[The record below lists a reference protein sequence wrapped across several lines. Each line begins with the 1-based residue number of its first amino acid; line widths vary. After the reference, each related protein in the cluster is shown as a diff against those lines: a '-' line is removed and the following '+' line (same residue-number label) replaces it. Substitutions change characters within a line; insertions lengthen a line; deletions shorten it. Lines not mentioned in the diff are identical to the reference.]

1 MQLRISNQ
9 SRRKIFPLVDSNL
22 YTVRSEPKIVAAIA
36 SLHDKA
42 FPNPHSNHSEVWFVK
57 VVCTLCIRFSTRSL
71 DIFHSDYFRN
81 NLSPLIAFD
90 FTRLNLNLIHS
101 FNTYNVL
108 LRSLCQMSLH
118 DLAKLVFEYMRIDG
132 HLPDSSILEFL
143 VSSFAN
149 WGKFDFAKQLLS
161 HAQSDNVELRSFV
174 YNNLLSLLVKQNRV
188 QEAVCLFR
196 EHILRLQFYRAD
208 TCTFNIVIR
217 GLCRVG
223 EVEKA
228 IGFFND
234 MGSFGCLPD
243 VITYNTLINGF
254 CRVGEVDRGLE
265 LLREIQSGNTFSPD
279 VVTFTSVI
287 SGYCKSGNM
296 ELASNIFDEMVS
308 SGIKP
313 SLVTFNVLIDGFGK
327 NGDMSSALNIYDK
340 MLFLGCHPDVVTF
353 TSLIDGNCRSGQVDK
368 GLGLWDEMYV
378 KNLTPNVYTFAILVN
393 ALCKENRI
401 DEARDILRQLRWR
414 DDIVPQPFI
423 YNPVIDGFSKAGNID
438 EANVIVAEM
447 EAKRCKPDKLTFTI
461 LIIGHCMKGK
471 MNEAINIYN
480 KMLAIGCAPD
490 RITVNSLISCLL
502 KAGMPNDAFKI
513 MQTASENLNFG
524 IASSRRNVP
533 IRTNMDIPVVACMRS
548 FRYHDPNMNYTSNL
562 WHQEVSK
569 CTTYMQKQ
577 NADFVWTSLEV
588 GEDIGSVLRSR
599 GRILIF
605 GK

>member
-9 SRRKIFPLVDSNL
+9 SRRKIFPFLDSNL

-57 VVCTLCIRFSTRSL
+57 VVCTLCIRFSTRAL

-90 FTRLNLNLIHS
+90 VIKCLNSNHRNPKLAFNFFQFTRLNLNLIHS
-101 FNTYNVL
+101 LNTYNVL
-108 LRSLCQMSLH
+108 LRSLCQIGLH
-118 DLAKLVFEYMRIDG
+118 DLAKLVFEYMMIDG

-149 WGKFDFAKQLLS
+149 AVKFDFAKQLLS

-196 EHILRLQFYRAD
+196 EHILRLQCYPAD

-228 IGFFND
+228 FGFFND
-234 MGSFGCLPD
+234 MESFGCLPD

-254 CRVGEVDRGLE
+254 CRVGEADRGLE
-265 LLREIQSGNTFSPD
+265 LLREIQSGNRFSPD

-287 SGYCKSGNM
+287 SGFCKSGNM

-368 GLGLWDEMYV
+368 GLRLWDEMYV
-378 KNLTPNVYTFAILVN
+378 KNLTPNVYTFAILIN

-502 KAGMPNDAFKI
+502 KAGMPNEAFKI
-513 MQTASENLNFG
+513 MQTASEDLNLG

-533 IRTNMDIPVVACMRS
+533 ISTNMDIPVAV
-548 FRYHDPNMNYTSNL
+548 
-562 WHQEVSK
+562 
-569 CTTYMQKQ
+569 
-577 NADFVWTSLEV
+577 
-588 GEDIGSVLRSR
+588 
-599 GRILIF
+599 
-605 GK
+605 

>member
-1 MQLRISNQ
+1 MG
-9 SRRKIFPLVDSNL
+9 
-22 YTVRSEPKIVAAIA
+22 
-36 SLHDKA
+36 
-42 FPNPHSNHSEVWFVK
+42 
-57 VVCTLCIRFSTRSL
+57 
-71 DIFHSDYFRN
+71 
-81 NLSPLIAFD
+81 
-90 FTRLNLNLIHS
+90 
-101 FNTYNVL
+101 
-108 LRSLCQMSLH
+108 LH

-149 WGKFDFAKQLLS
+149 AGKFDFAKQLLS

-196 EHILRLQFYRAD
+196 EHIIRLQFYRAD

-254 CRVGEVDRGLE
+254 CKVGEVHRSLE
-265 LLREIQSGNTFSPD
+265 LLREIQSGNRFSPD

-287 SGYCKSGNM
+287 SGFCKSGNM
-296 ELASNIFDEMVS
+296 ELASNIFDEM
-308 SGIKP
+308 
-313 SLVTFNVLIDGFGK
+313 
-327 NGDMSSALNIYDK
+327 
-340 MLFLGCHPDVVTF
+340 
-353 TSLIDGNCRSGQVDK
+353 
-368 GLGLWDEMYV
+368 
-378 KNLTPNVYTFAILVN
+378 
-393 ALCKENRI
+393 
-401 DEARDILRQLRWR
+401 LRWR

-502 KAGMPNDAFKI
+502 KAGMPNEAFKI
-513 MQTASENLNFG
+513 MQTASEDLNLG

-533 IRTNMDIPVVACMRS
+533 IRTNMDIPVAV
-548 FRYHDPNMNYTSNL
+548 
-562 WHQEVSK
+562 
-569 CTTYMQKQ
+569 
-577 NADFVWTSLEV
+577 
-588 GEDIGSVLRSR
+588 
-599 GRILIF
+599 
-605 GK
+605 